1 MSRRS
6 EGRGESI
13 LSILIGILVLLAGA
27 AAVFYAAYKVSYVS
41 VDYGIHVGIAEE
53 LDWSDPVQMLKEHP
67 EPVWHILVRIAMKI
81 CRVDAQRAAGFVSG
95 GLCALTYLIAAHFL
109 YRAVG
114 KGAITARDTAVNLSV
129 KASAAASPGSASGLS
144 LIGAAV
150 FTWLLSISSAIFV
163 PWFNEK
169 PYVGQ
174 GSPNPWHNPTT
185 IMVRPIALL
194 IFILV
199 MGECVR
205 VQRGGFRKGQGL
217 RIWLFVYRFRN
228 FPLGMQLLLCCL
240 PSVALMGL
248 QFISAFYGSTNE
260 DSAGVVFAPFKV
272 AGIYTRNIAF
282 STFLVLAFPLLVGL
296 CSIVRRTFDWTD
308 AFAWIMLLVGMAE
321 KFLLAE
327 GGSRMAHGNFN
338 WGYILAVYLL
348 WFVSIRDYSA
358 WSCSFPEDG
367 GAKKAL
373 SILFFILGG
382 LVLIAHFISG
392 IYYLYYL
399 IVLGNGI

>member
-1 MSRRS
+1 MLRQSF
-6 EGRGESI
+6 
-13 LSILIGILVLLAGA
+13 A
-27 AAVFYAAYKVSYVS
+27 ARHIRCYVS

-174 GSPNPWHNPTT
+174 GSPNPWHNPT
-185 IMVRPIALL
+185 RSWSA
-194 IFILV
+194 
-199 MGECVR
+199 
-205 VQRGGFRKGQGL
+205 
-217 RIWLFVYRFRN
+217 
-228 FPLGMQLLLCCL
+228 
-240 PSVALMGL
+240 PSPC
-248 QFISAFYGSTNE
+248 SS
-260 DSAGVVFAPFKV
+260 S
-272 AGIYTRNIAF
+272 
-282 STFLVLAFPLLVGL
+282 FL
-296 CSIVRRTFDWTD
+296 
-308 AFAWIMLLVGMAE
+308 
-321 KFLLAE
+321 
-327 GGSRMAHGNFN
+327 
-338 WGYILAVYLL
+338 
-348 WFVSIRDYSA
+348 
-358 WSCSFPEDG
+358 
-367 GAKKAL
+367 
-373 SILFFILGG
+373 
-382 LVLIAHFISG
+382 
-392 IYYLYYL
+392 
-399 IVLGNGI
+399 

>member
-174 GSPNPWHNPTT
+174 GSPNPWVN
-185 IMVRPIALL
+185 VCAFRGA
-194 IFILV
+194 V
-199 MGECVR
+199 SARDRDCVSGR
-205 VQRGGFRKGQGL
+205 DS
-217 RIWLFVYRFRN
+217 
-228 FPLGMQLLLCCL
+228 CL
-240 PSVALMGL
+240 PFFCCSPTSPNPALC
-248 QFISAFYGSTNE
+248 
-260 DSAGVVFAPFKV
+260 
-272 AGIYTRNIAF
+272 R
-282 STFLVLAFPLLVGL
+282 
-296 CSIVRRTFDWTD
+296 
-308 AFAWIMLLVGMAE
+308 
-321 KFLLAE
+321 
-327 GGSRMAHGNFN
+327 
-338 WGYILAVYLL
+338 
-348 WFVSIRDYSA
+348 
-358 WSCSFPEDG
+358 
-367 GAKKAL
+367 
-373 SILFFILGG
+373 FFIRP
-382 LVLIAHFISG
+382 SSS
-392 IYYLYYL
+392 
-399 IVLGNGI
+399 